1 MQASGI
7 LLCKNHDRFINL
19 KKSKLMKKPFLKALP
34 LATLCL
40 ALAFSACNPTTDKG
54 TARSTPQDSLKYN
67 TTIDGKAVKLYTLK
81 NKQGAS
87 VSISNYGGRV
97 VSLLVPNKNNKLTDV
112 VLGYDSIGAYR
123 KKGEPFF
130 GALIGRYG
138 NRIAKGKF
146 TLEGKE
152 YQLQLNDGVNTL
164 HGGTD
169 GFFGKVW
176 DAKQLDSTKLELTYV
191 SKDGEAGYPG
201 KLDVKVIYTL
211 TEDNSLQIDYEATT
225 DKTTIVNL
233 TNHAY
238 FNLNGE
244 GDSTILDH
252 ELMIDANAYTPVD
265 STLIPTGKLQPVAGT
280 AFDFNKAKLVGKQIG
295 DNDEQLKFGKGY
307 DHNFALTHHDG
318 KTPVAVVKSN
328 KTGIVL
334 SVITTEPGLQFYS
347 GNFLT
352 GADKDG
358 KGAKSYPHRSAF
370 CLETQHF
377 PDAPNHP
384 NFAST
389 VLKPGETYKTSTTYK
404 FSK

>member
-1 MQASGI
+1 
-7 LLCKNHDRFINL
+7 
-19 KKSKLMKKPFLKALP
+19 MKKPFLKALP
-34 LATLCL
+34 LATLCV
-40 ALAFSACNPTTDKG
+40 ALAFSACNPKTDKG
-54 TARSTPQDSLKYN
+54 ATSSAQQDSLKYS

-87 VSISNYGGRV
+87 VSISNFGGRI
-97 VSLLVPNKNNKLTDV
+97 VSLLVPDKNNKLTDV
-112 VLGYDSIGAYR
+112 VLGYDSVGAYR

-138 NRIAKGKF
+138 NRIGKGKF
-146 TLEGKE
+146 TLDGKE

-176 DAKQLDSTKLELTYV
+176 DAKQVDSTKLELSYV
-191 SKDGEAGYPG
+191 SNDGEAGYPG
-201 KLDVKVIYTL
+201 KLDVKVTYTL
-211 TEDNSLQIDYEATT
+211 TDDNSLQIDYAATT
-225 DKTTIVNL
+225 DKATILNL

-252 ELMIDANAYTPVD
+252 ELMIDANTYTPVD
-265 STLIPTGKLQPVAGT
+265 STLIPTGKLQAVAGT
-280 AFDFNKAKLVGKQIG
+280 AFDFNKAKLIGKQIG

-318 KTPVAVVKSN
+318 KTPVAVVKST

-358 KGAKSYPHRSAF
+358 KGGKSYPHRSAF

-389 VLKPGETYKTSTTYK
+389 VLKPGETYKTTTTYK

>member
-1 MQASGI
+1 MRVLI
-7 LLCKNHDRFINL
+7 CTNHECFITL
-19 KKSKLMKKPFLKALP
+19 KPIIKMKKTFLKALP
-34 LATLCL
+34 LATLCV
-40 ALAFSACNPTTDKG
+40 ALVITSCNTKSNKAAEAG
-54 TARSTPQDSLKYN
+54 AQNDSLKYQ

-97 VSLLVPNKNNKLTDV
+97 VSLLVPDKNNKLTDV

-138 NRIAKGKF
+138 NRIGKGKF
-146 TLEGKE
+146 ALDGKE

-176 DAKQLDSTKLELTYV
+176 EAKQVDSTKLELSYV
-191 SKDGEAGYPG
+191 SQDGEAGYPG
-201 KLDVKVIYTL
+201 KLDVKVTYTL
-211 TEDNSLQIDYEATT
+211 TDDNALQIDYVATT

-252 ELMIDANAYTPVD
+252 ELMIDASAYTPVD

-280 AFDFNKAKLVGKQIG
+280 AFDFNKSKLIGKQIG

-318 KTPVAVVKSN
+318 KAPVAVVKST

-358 KGAKSYPHRSAF
+358 KGGKSYPHRSAF

-377 PDAPNHP
+377 PDAPNHA

>member
-1 MQASGI
+1 MKRNIFSVVAIATMSLST
-7 LLCKNHDRFINL
+7 LLL
-19 KKSKLMKKPFLKALP
+19 S
-34 LATLCL
+34 
-40 ALAFSACNPTTDKG
+40 CNPSSENKTTEEIK
-54 TARSTPQDSLKYN
+54 TDSSAYN
-67 TTIDGKAVKLYTLK
+67 TTIDGKTVSLYTLK
-81 NKQGAS
+81 NKAGVS
-87 VSISNYGGRV
+87 VSITNYGGRV
-97 VSLLVPNKNNKLTDV
+97 VSLLVPDKNNKLTDV

-138 NRIAKGKF
+138 NRIGKGKF
-146 TLEGKE
+146 KLEGKE

-169 GFFGKVW
+169 GFYSKVW
-176 DAKQLDSTKLELTYV
+176 DAKQTDAQKLELTYS

-201 KLDVKVIYTL
+201 KLDVKVTYTL
-211 TEDNSLQIDYEATT
+211 TDDNALKIDYSAST

-244 GDSTILDH
+244 GNSTILDH
-252 ELMIDANAYTPVD
+252 ELSIDANAYTPVD

-280 AFDFNKAKLVGKQIG
+280 AFDFTKTKTIGKNIE
-295 DNDEQLKFGKGY
+295 DKDEQLGFGKGY
-307 DHNFALTHHDG
+307 DHNFALNQHDEN
-318 KTPVAVVKSN
+318 KAIAKVKSTV
-328 KTGIVL
+328 TGIVME
-334 SVITTEPGLQFYS
+334 VYTTEPGLQFYS

-352 GADKDG
+352 GKDKDG
-358 KGAKSYPHRSAF
+358 KDGKSYPHRSAF

-377 PDAPNHP
+377 PDAPNHS

-389 VLKPGETYKTSTTYK
+389 VLKPGEVYKTTTTYK
-404 FSK
+404 FLK

>member
-1 MQASGI
+1 
-7 LLCKNHDRFINL
+7 
-19 KKSKLMKKPFLKALP
+19 MKKPFLKALP
-34 LATLCL
+34 LATLCV
-40 ALAFSACNPTTDKG
+40 ALAFSACNPKTDKG
-54 TARSTPQDSLKYN
+54 ATSNTQQDSLKYSA
-67 TTIDGKAVKLYTLK
+67 TIDGKAVKLYTLK

-87 VSISNYGGRV
+87 VSISNFGGRV
-97 VSLLVPNKNNKLTDV
+97 VSLLVPDKNNKLTDV
-112 VLGYDSIGAYR
+112 VLGYDSVGAYR

-138 NRIAKGKF
+138 NRIGKGKF
-146 TLEGKE
+146 TLDGKE

-176 DAKQLDSTKLELTYV
+176 DAKQLDSTKLELSYV
-191 SKDGEAGYPG
+191 SNDGEAGYPG
-201 KLDVKVIYTL
+201 KLDVKVTYTL
-211 TEDNSLQIDYEATT
+211 TDDNSLQIDYAATT

-252 ELMIDANAYTPVD
+252 ELMIDANTYTPVD

-280 AFDFNKAKLVGKQIG
+280 AFDFNKAKLIGKQIG

-318 KTPVAVVKSN
+318 KTPVAVVKST

-358 KGAKSYPHRSAF
+358 KGGKSYPHRSAF

>member
-1 MQASGI
+1 MKKTFLAAIS
-7 LLCKNHDRFINL
+7 LTTLCVSAFLFSCNPSAE
-19 KKSKLMKKPFLKALP
+19 KKSPADVK
-34 LATLCL
+34 
-40 ALAFSACNPTTDKG
+40 TDSSSY
-54 TARSTPQDSLKYN
+54 TA
-67 TTIDGKAVKLYTLK
+67 TIDGKSVLLYTLK

-87 VSISNYGGRV
+87 VSITNYGGRV
-97 VSLLVPNKNNKLTDV
+97 VSLLMPDKNNRLTDV
-112 VLGYDSIGAYR
+112 ALGYDSVGAYR

-146 TLEGKE
+146 KLEGKE

-169 GFFGKVW
+169 GFFSKVW
-176 DAKQLDSTKLELTYV
+176 EAKQTDAQHLELVYS

-211 TEDNSLQIDYEATT
+211 TDDNALKIDYSATT

-233 TNHAY
+233 TNHTY

-244 GDSTILDH
+244 GNPTILDH
-252 ELMIDANAYTPVD
+252 ELYIDANAYTPVD

-280 AFDFNKAKLVGKQIG
+280 AFDFTKAKTIGKNIEDKDQ
-295 DNDEQLKFGKGY
+295 QLTFGKGY
-307 DHNFALTHHDG
+307 DHNFALNKHDEN
-318 KTPVAVVKSN
+318 KAIATVKSTV
-328 KTGIVL
+328 TGITMEIYT
-334 SVITTEPGLQFYS
+334 SEPGLQFYS

-358 KGAKSYPHRSAF
+358 KGVKSYPHRSAI

-389 VLKPGETYKTSTTYK
+389 VLKPGEVYKTTTTYK
-404 FSK
+404 FLK

>member
-1 MQASGI
+1 
-7 LLCKNHDRFINL
+7 
-19 KKSKLMKKPFLKALP
+19 MKKPFLKALP
-34 LATLCL
+34 WTTLCL

-54 TARSTPQDSLKYN
+54 TASSTPQDSLKYN

-97 VSLLVPNKNNKLTDV
+97 VSLLVPDKNNKLTDV

-211 TEDNSLQIDYEATT
+211 TDDNSLQIDYEATT

-318 KTPVAVVKSN
+318 KTPVAVVKSA

-358 KGAKSYPHRSAF
+358 KGGKSYPHRSAF

>member
-1 MQASGI
+1 
-7 LLCKNHDRFINL
+7 
-19 KKSKLMKKPFLKALP
+19 MKKPFLKALP
-34 LATLCL
+34 LATLCV
-40 ALAFSACNPTTDKG
+40 ALAFSACNPKTDKG
-54 TARSTPQDSLKYN
+54 ATSSTQQDSLKYS

-87 VSISNYGGRV
+87 VSISNFGGRI
-97 VSLLVPNKNNKLTDV
+97 VSLLVPDKNNKLTDV
-112 VLGYDSIGAYR
+112 VLGYDSVGAYR

-138 NRIAKGKF
+138 NRIGKGKF
-146 TLEGKE
+146 TLDGKE

-176 DAKQLDSTKLELTYV
+176 DAKQVDSTKLELSYV
-191 SKDGEAGYPG
+191 SNDGEAGYPG
-201 KLDVKVIYTL
+201 KLDVKVTYTL
-211 TEDNSLQIDYEATT
+211 TDDNSLQIDYAATT
-225 DKTTIVNL
+225 DKTTILNL

-252 ELMIDANAYTPVD
+252 ELMIDANTYTPVD

-280 AFDFNKAKLVGKQIG
+280 AFDFNKAKLIGKQIG

-318 KTPVAVVKSN
+318 KTPVAVVKST

-358 KGAKSYPHRSAF
+358 KGGKSYPRRSAF

>member
-1 MQASGI
+1 
-7 LLCKNHDRFINL
+7 
-19 KKSKLMKKPFLKALP
+19 MKKPFLKALP

-40 ALAFSACNPTTDKG
+40 ALSFSACNPKADKG
-54 TARSTPQDSLKYN
+54 ATNSTQQDSLKYS

-87 VSISNYGGRV
+87 VSITNYGGRV
-97 VSLLVPNKNNKLTDV
+97 VSLLVPDKNNKLTDV

-138 NRIAKGKF
+138 NRIGKGKF
-146 TLEGKE
+146 TLDGKE

-176 DAKQLDSTKLELTYV
+176 DAKQLDSTKLELSYV

-211 TEDNSLQIDYEATT
+211 TDDNALQIDYEATT

-318 KTPVAVVKSN
+318 KTPVAVVKSA

-334 SVITTEPGLQFYS
+334 AVITTEPGLQFYS

-352 GADKDG
+352 GVDKDG
-358 KGAKSYPHRSAF
+358 KGGKSYPHRSAF